1 MAGEQGIE
9 RSEDVVALIM
19 MVMAA
24 AISAYALYVYL
35 QRSKM
40 LKEQVEEVPPT
51 HPPHK
56 HNPKVSSVSTRT
68 GNPDSSAILRLDKR
82 YCQGEQLSCWSSA

>member
-1 MAGEQGIE
+1 MYTSSGVRGGVAGEQGIE

-35 QRSKM
+35 QRSRM
-40 LKEQVEEVPPT
+40 LKESVEEVIPPPPT
-51 HPPHK
+51 HK
-56 HNPKVSSVSTRT
+56 DTLTASSVSICMEAQRITCSVIFGLSTR
-68 GNPDSSAILRLDKR
+68 
-82 YCQGEQLSCWSSA
+82 